1 MTDTLRI
8 LVLDDNV
15 EVAEGVAEILEISG
29 YDVRL
34 VHDGESAVT
43 AFCSGQFDMGL
54 FDVRMP
60 GKNGVEAYLEIRES
74 FPNAKI
80 ALMSGYAEDS
90 VVQTALDNGALGLLC
105 KPFDPEAML
114 ELVAGVEKC
123 NIAAM

>member
-1 MTDTLRI
+1 MSRSLRI

-34 VHDGESAVT
+34 VHDGESAVS
-43 AFCSGQFDMGL
+43 AFCSGDFDMGL

-60 GKNGVEAYLEIRES
+60 GKNGVEAYLQIRENL
-74 FPNAKI
+74 PKAKI
-80 ALMSGYAEDS
+80 ALMSGYAEDDLIQS
-90 VVQTALDNGALGLLC
+90 ALDNGALGLLS

-114 ELVAGVEKC
+114 DLVAGVHKELL
-123 NIAAM
+123 AVA